1 MSPIRYFL
9 ILLILATAPTPVET
23 QGVSDPGKLFLVPGD
38 IVRVVIWR
46 EQDLTGDFQVDQ
58 DGRVVLPLLGELRVD
73 NKEWDAVRDQLLQ
86 GYRRELRNPSIE
98 LTPFRSVYVLGEVN
112 LPGRYNIHP
121 TNDNLAGAV
130 SLAGGVTSDGAVT
143 KMRIV
148 RDGVIVLD
156 GIVGEES
163 LAGLGIRS
171 GDQLFLGRRGW
182 FDRNSTFL
190 VSAILSVSG
199 VMVAILTGGR
209 G

>member
-1 MSPIRYFL
+1 MSLIRYFL

-23 QGVSDPGKLFLVPGD
+23 QGVSDPGELFLVPGD
-38 IVRVVIWR
+38 ILRVEIWR
-46 EQDLTGDFQVDQ
+46 EEDLTGDFQVDL
-58 DGRVVLPLLGELRVD
+58 DGKVVLPLLGELRVD

-98 LTPFRSVYVLGEVN
+98 LTPFRRVYVLGEVN
-112 LPGRYNIHP
+112 LPGRYNVHP

-130 SLAGGVTSDGAVT
+130 SLAGGVTSDGVVT

-148 RDGVIVLD
+148 RDGVIILD

-163 LAGLGIRS
+163 LSGLGIRS
-171 GDQLFLGRRGW
+171 GDQLFVGRRGW

-190 VSAILSVSG
+190 ISAMLSVTS
-199 VMVAILTGGR
+199 VLVTILIGG

>member
-1 MSPIRYFL
+1 MSLIRYFL

-23 QGVSDPGKLFLVPGD
+23 QGVSDPGELFLVPGD
-38 IVRVVIWR
+38 ILRVEIWR
-46 EQDLTGDFQVDQ
+46 EEDLTGDFQVDL
-58 DGRVVLPLLGELRVD
+58 DGKVVLPLLGELRVD

-98 LTPFRSVYVLGEVN
+98 LTPFRRVYVLGEVN
-112 LPGRYNIHP
+112 LPGGYNVHP

-130 SLAGGVTSDGAVT
+130 SLAGGVTSDGDVT

-148 RDGVIVLD
+148 RDGVMILD

-171 GDQLFLGRRGW
+171 GDQLFVGRRGW

-190 VSAILSVSG
+190 ISAMLSVTS
-199 VMVAILTGGR
+199 VLVTILIGG